1 VVTAVDFMQRDTS
14 INIRHDVHQ
23 LNLDQVQ
30 FLAID
35 ATVSV
40 PLSVAT
46 QHHAKNKYSKDV
58 LSHFYS
64 DSRQSL
70 PVE

>member
-1 VVTAVDFMQRDTS
+1 MAFIQRDSPIS
-14 INIRHDVHQ
+14 IKCNVHQ